1 MFRASLSFLFHVF
14 FSYPFSLS
22 PSQSNKPSLP
32 PSSSSL
38 LFLLPLHTQTKAKE
52 NHPDRH
58 PGDPQAQAKFQKI
71 GEAYQVLSD
80 ATLREKYDS
89 GGKDGVEGA
98 PRMDSGA
105 MFAMVFG
112 SEKFDALVGELQL
125 AAEMAAEGEE
135 EVYRNPRA
143 KAFKQKRREVG
154 CAATLAEK
162 LQPYIDS
169 GCNEALFRSSLQ
181 QEAAELCASPFGS
194 VLLQTIGDAYVEHA
208 RAELDTLDSVLVSL
222 KQFGRNAS
230 TKLEIAK
237 AGFGAYFAAS
247 ALSKMQKKLEGSTPP
262 DPAPSSSSSSSSSSA
277 PPAPPAPG
285 VPDEAMKKRMAELGG
300 HMFSVMWSVTQLD
313 IRATLAKVGRK
324 VTRDHSVDEA
334 SRHKR
339 KLALRIMGETFIAEA
354 KARGGEWGQKSSLRQ
369 WLLVKT
375 PLLPLL
381 PLLHRGQGQGQRGR
395 DREGCAPP
403 RSRPRT

>member
-1 MFRASLSFLFHVF
+1 M
-14 FSYPFSLS
+14 
-22 PSQSNKPSLP
+22 
-32 PSSSSL
+32 
-38 LFLLPLHTQTKAKE
+38 
-52 NHPDRH
+52 
-58 PGDPQAQAKFQKI
+58 
-71 GEAYQVLSD
+71 LSD

-277 PPAPPAPG
+277 PPATPAPG

-334 SRHKR
+334 TRHKR

-354 KARGGEWGQKSSLRQ
+354 KARGGGS
-369 WLLVKT
+369 
-375 PLLPLL
+375 
-381 PLLHRGQGQGQRGR
+381 RGR
-395 DREGCAPP
+395 RAHCGNGCG
-403 RSRPRT
+403 SRPPSCLRCLCCIGGRGRGRGAGIERGACH